1 MSKHTDFLYARP
13 SFAEGVARIMDFG
26 NTLNEY
32 NESVSGKT
40 ADFRALKSD
49 WETIGEDMKRA
60 VRIIHEQ
67 TRKEEKRC
75 KT

>member
-40 ADFRALKSD
+40 ADFRPL
-49 WETIGEDMKRA
+49 
-60 VRIIHEQ
+60 
-67 TRKEEKRC
+67 
-75 KT
+75 